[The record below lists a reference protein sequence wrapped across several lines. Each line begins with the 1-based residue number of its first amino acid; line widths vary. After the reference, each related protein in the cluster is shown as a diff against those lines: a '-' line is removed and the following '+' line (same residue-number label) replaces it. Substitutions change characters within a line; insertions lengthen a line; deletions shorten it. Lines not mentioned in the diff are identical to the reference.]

1 MDGLSSKWEQKGVG
15 VRGDKKMYIEN
26 YNKRNGKEKQV
37 VRENC

>member
-1 MDGLSSKWEQKGVG
+1 VG

-26 YNKRNGKEKQV
+26 YNKINGKEKQV